1 MARGETLVVACQM
14 YPLHLIIKFNCA
26 QVYDKVR
33 WNSLLRAMLKMDIVR
48 DFVEMMKLLFKEAKF
63 VVCLNG
69 AITRPFETGRGI
81 DARVSSCSLPICH
94 CGKGLECHG

>member
-1 MARGETLVVACQM
+1 MAGGETLVVACQM
-14 YPLHLIIKFNCA
+14 YPLHWIIKLDFA
-26 QVYDKVR
+26 KAYDKVS

-48 DFVEMMKLLFKEAKF
+48 DFVEMMKLLFKEAKV

-69 AITRPFETGRGI
+69 AITRPFEIGRGFE
-81 DARVSSCSLPICH
+81 ARVSSCSLPICH